1 LPGVI
6 IQDYKEI
13 VARDDDAPFQ
23 FTYLEQDDRSEKR
36 RTIMERWILP
46 RLGAVCGILYV
57 VLILIGN
64 SVYESG
70 NEAIGLP
77 VELIG
82 MLLFIPFLGYLYS
95 LLRRAEGEDGWLSAT
110 AFGAGL
116 VEFTIKLVS
125 VIPVVAARPEG
136 LNPQVHQVLENMG
149 SSAYIIT
156 MLPLGVMMAAVAAII
171 LKTHVMPLWLG
182 LLAALAAPACL
193 VNGMS
198 FDADF
203 GPAFLLFLLW
213 IVLASA
219 VLILRGRV
227 PRPVETSVPEP
238 ARVR

>member
-1 LPGVI
+1 MM
-6 IQDYKEI
+6 
-13 VARDDDAPFQ
+13 RDGRN
-23 FTYLEQDDRSEKR
+23 EER
-36 RTIMERWILP
+36 RTIMERRILP

-57 VLILIGN
+57 VLILVGN

-70 NEAIGLP
+70 NETVGLP
-77 VELIG
+77 MELIG

-125 VIPVVAARPEG
+125 VIPAFAARTEG
-136 LNPQVHQVLENMG
+136 LSPQVHQALESMG
-149 SSAYIIT
+149 NFAYIIT
-156 MLPLGVMMAAVAAII
+156 MLPVGVMMAAVAIVI
-171 LKTHVMPLWLG
+171 LKTRVLPLWLG
-182 LLAALAAPACL
+182 LLAAITAPACL
-193 VNGMS
+193 VNGMF

-213 IVLASA
+213 IALSSVVLT
-219 VLILRGRV
+219 LRGRA
-227 PRPVETSVPEP
+227 SVASTVTPEP

>member
-1 LPGVI
+1 
-6 IQDYKEI
+6 
-13 VARDDDAPFQ
+13 
-23 FTYLEQDDRSEKR
+23 
-36 RTIMERWILP
+36 MERRILP

-57 VLILIGN
+57 VLILVGN

-70 NEAIGLP
+70 NETTGLAM
-77 VELIG
+77 ELVG

-125 VIPVVAARPEG
+125 VIPVVAARTEG
-136 LNPQVHQVLENMG
+136 LSPQVRQALENMG
-149 SSAYIIT
+149 NFAYIIT
-156 MLPLGVMMAAVAAII
+156 MLPIGVMMAAVAAVI

-193 VNGMS
+193 VNGMF

-203 GPAFLLFLLW
+203 GAAFLLFLLW

-219 VLILRGRV
+219 VLTLRGRV
-227 PRPVETSVPEP
+227 PRPVETSIPEP
-238 ARVR
+238 VRVR